1 LRIVVPRVKYT
12 PTLSDI
18 GTSVG
23 TVSLGQERRVV
34 LTFWVSFACPAGEGG
49 CGAPKRS
56 FRPR

>member
-1 LRIVVPRVKYT
+1 VKYT

-34 LTFWVSFACPAGEGG
+34 LTFWVSFACPAGEGD
-49 CGAPKRS
+49 CGVPKRS